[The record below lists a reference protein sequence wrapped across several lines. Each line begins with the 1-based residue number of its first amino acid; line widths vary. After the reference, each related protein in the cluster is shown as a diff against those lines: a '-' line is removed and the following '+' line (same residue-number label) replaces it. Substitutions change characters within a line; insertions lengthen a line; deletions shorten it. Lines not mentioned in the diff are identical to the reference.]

1 MMGKLLRKDVTLNAR
16 LLWGLVPLLL
26 WLAFMLREP
35 DLTFAMSGVLMAFAG
50 TLSACL
56 IGARED
62 KFRAQTVLLS
72 LPVTRAA
79 VIRARYVSAL
89 IVGLAC
95 FAAVSLMA
103 VWLPWSARPAAEVFD
118 VRTQAFGIA
127 SIVTTAAV
135 MLPFALRFG
144 LVGVIGLMG
153 VFQVGGIAVLL
164 WSEVSGRRGAARAV
178 FGSIESGLAW
188 VFQNLDQPGFFLGT
202 AAVLAVGLW
211 GSLRTAVFLSEHQDL

>member
-1 MMGKLLRKDVTLNAR
+1 MMGNLLRKDVALNAR

-26 WLAFMLREP
+26 WLGFALREP
-35 DLTFAMSGVLMAFAG
+35 DLTFATSGVIMAFAG

-62 KFRAQTVLLS
+62 KFKAQTVLLS

-79 VIRARYVSAL
+79 VIRARYASAL
-89 IVGLAC
+89 VVGLAC
-95 FAAVSLMA
+95 FAAVSVMA

-118 VRTQAFGIA
+118 GRTQAFAVA
-127 SIVTTAAV
+127 SIVATAAV

-153 VFQVGGIAVLL
+153 VFQVGGIVVLL

-178 FGSIESGLAW
+178 FGSIESGLTW
-188 VFQNLDQPGFFLGT
+188 VFLNLDRPGFVLGV
-202 AAVLAVGLW
+202 AAVLVAGLW
-211 GSLRTAVFLSEHQDL
+211 ASVRLAVFLSEHQDV